1 MSRPLRYPLKP
12 QMSTFAGSHAAKAAV
27 REIVPLPAHRLA
39 WSQIA
44 ETRDYGIR
52 RTCMFQIN
60 EADEAIGLASS
71 WDL

>member
-1 MSRPLRYPLKP
+1 VLQKTFVSRHISLL
-12 QMSTFAGSHAAKAAV
+12 HN
-27 REIVPLPAHRLA
+27 RLLDFEK
-39 WSQIA
+39 IA
-44 ETRDYGIR
+44 IR